1 MSEPS
6 CRRVWGQRPG
16 QPKAEIKIS
25 NSRRETKNIMYE
37 DRTLVCRDCGK
48 EFIFSAGEQE
58 FYARNDFK
66 NDPVRCPECRKARKN
81 AARGQQSREMFDAV
95 CAACGKPTKVP
106 FQPRNDKPIYCS
118 ECFAARRG
126 R

>member
-16 QPKAEIKIS
+16 QPKTEIKIIQ
-25 NSRRETKNIMYE
+25 NRRETEIIMYE

-81 AARGQQSREMFDAV
+81 AARGQQQREMFDAV
-95 CAACGKPTKVP
+95 CASCGKPTKVP

>member
-1 MSEPS
+1 
-6 CRRVWGQRPG
+6 
-16 QPKAEIKIS
+16 
-25 NSRRETKNIMYE
+25 MYQ

-48 EFIFSAGEQE
+48 EFTFSAGEQE

-81 AARGQQSREMFDAV
+81 AARGQAPREMFDAV
-95 CAACGKPTKVP
+95 CASCGKATKVP

>member
-1 MSEPS
+1 
-6 CRRVWGQRPG
+6 
-16 QPKAEIKIS
+16 
-25 NSRRETKNIMYE
+25 MYE

-58 FYARNDFK
+58 FYAKNDFK
-66 NDPVRCPECRKARKN
+66 NDPVRCPECRRARKN
-81 AARGQQSREMFDAV
+81 AARGTQQRELFDAV
-95 CAACGKPTKVP
+95 CASCGKPTKVP